1 MDFFGVDLDEPRM
14 EPDNGWGSTAQ
25 PTPKHLL
32 LALELCQ
39 SIAQGAAVVSLLD
52 GCDKSSNFALDGL
65 EVEPISPDLLLA
77 LGGGAVNLLPKGS
90 NELTHEFWSHK
101 PLFEACETIT
111 G

>member
-1 MDFFGVDLDEPRM
+1 
-14 EPDNGWGSTAQ
+14 
-25 PTPKHLL
+25 
-32 LALELCQ
+32 
-39 SIAQGAAVVSLLD
+39 
-52 GCDKSSNFALDGL
+52 
-65 EVEPISPDLLLA
+65 LLLA